1 MSASTSER
9 SVGATVIRIPIVL
22 TLECS
27 PAFLVRCRKVAA
39 RSRLLVRECEAASAW
54 RTAVS
59 LRPLVLMVPSH
70 LHERAPRR
78 FSTLAQEAGARLVV
92 LESEQVPLDE
102 LQGHLSSALY
112 EAARARA

>member
-1 MSASTSER
+1 MSER
-9 SVGATVIRIPIVL
+9 SEGAKVIHVPIVL
-22 TLECS
+22 ALDCS

-39 RSRLLVRECEAASAW
+39 RSRLLVRVCDAATAW

-59 LRPLVLMVPSH
+59 LQPFVIVVPSH

-78 FSTLAQEAGARLVV
+78 FSLLAAEAGARLVV
-92 LESEQVPLDE
+92 LESEQLPLDE
-102 LQGHLSSALY
+102 LQGHLTLAVY